1 MQFMS
6 VRVYITYK
14 LKPETTM
21 DEYYQFSR
29 EIDQPLASAAP
40 GVLNYEIFEV
50 KGAGKGSPDFT
61 IIEDIECESWEAWL
75 KVNDMPEVRPAYEGF
90 MRLADPDSV
99 RVHWAEK
106 V

>member
-1 MQFMS
+1 MS

-50 KGAGKGSPDFT
+50 KGAGEGSPDFT

-90 MRLADPDSV
+90 MRLADPGSV